1 MTLEWFGPEVL
12 ASVQKAAF
20 RGVVRGTE
28 SVKTRMVERIL
39 QPPKSGRIYKRNTVS
54 HQASAPGES
63 PASDTGRLAGAVTT
77 TYDIPNITGYIN
89 VSTAYAAAL
98 EYGTARVA
106 ARPYARVSLAEKA
119 DEIRADIAAEIA
131 GALR

>member
-12 ASVQKAAF
+12 ASVQKAAM

-28 SVKTRMVERIL
+28 SVKARMVERIL

-63 PASDTGRLAGAVTT
+63 PANDTGRLAGSVTT

-119 DEIRADIAAEIA
+119 EEIRADIAAEIA

>member
-1 MTLEWFGPEVL
+1 MSLEWFGPEVL

-28 SVKTRMVERIL
+28 SVKTRMVERIM
-39 QPPKSGRIYKRNTVS
+39 QPPKSGRIYKRNTVT

-63 PASDTGRLAGAVTT
+63 PATDTGRLAGSITT
-77 TYDIPNITGYIN
+77 HYDVAKLTGYVN
-89 VSTAYAAAL
+89 VATGYAQAL
-98 EYGTARVA
+98 EFGTPRVA
-106 ARPYARVSLAEKA
+106 PRPYARVSLAEKA
-119 DEIRADIAAEIA
+119 EEIRADIMAEIA

>member
-1 MTLEWFGPEVL
+1 VALEWNGPAVIAAL
-12 ASVQKAAF
+12 QKAAF

-39 QPPKSGRIYKRNTVS
+39 QPPKTGRVYKRNTVS

-63 PASDTGRLAGAVTT
+63 PASDTGRLAQSVTT
-77 TYDIPNITGYIN
+77 TYDIPNITGYVN
-89 VSTAYAAAL
+89 VSTEYAEGL
-98 EYGTARVA
+98 EFGTPRVA
-106 ARPYARVSLAEKA
+106 PRPYARVSLAEKTE
-119 DEIRADIAAEIA
+119 EIRADIAAEIA

>member
-1 MTLEWFGPEVL
+1 MTLEWRGPEVL
-12 ASVQKAAF
+12 QSLAQAAM

-28 SVKTRMVERIL
+28 SVKTRMVERIQ
-39 QPPKSGRIYKRNTVS
+39 QPPKTGRIYKRNTVS

-63 PASDTGRLAGAVTT
+63 PASDTGRLAQSVTT

-89 VSTAYAAAL
+89 VSTEYAAAL
-98 EYGTARVA
+98 EFGTPRVA
-106 ARPYARVSLAEKA
+106 PRPYARASLAEKSK
-119 DEIRADIAAEIA
+119 EISEDIAAEIR

>member
-28 SVKTRMVERIL
+28 AVKTRMVERIMN
-39 QPPKSGRIYKRNTVS
+39 PPKTGRIYRRNTVS

-63 PASDTGRLAGAVTT
+63 PASDTGRLAGSITT
-77 TYDIPNITGYIN
+77 SYDAPNITGYVN
-89 VSTAYAAAL
+89 VATEYAAAL
-98 EYGTARVA
+98 EFGTPRVA
-106 ARPYARVSLAEKA
+106 ARPYARVSLAEKVE
-119 DEIRADIAAEIA
+119 EIRADIAAEIA

>member
-12 ASVQKAAF
+12 ASVQRAAM

-39 QPPKSGRIYKRNTVS
+39 QPPKSGRIYNRNTVS

-63 PASDTGRLAGAVTT
+63 PATDTGRLAGSVTT

-106 ARPYARVSLAEKA
+106 ARPYARVSLAERA
-119 DEIRADIAAEIA
+119 EEIRADIAAEIA